1 MTVDGGAVRV
11 RDDLPIGRR
20 VAQWRARRRMT
31 QQVFADRI
39 GKSKSWVDK
48 VERGARRLDRFS
60 VIHQIAE
67 VLRVDPAELVGAAG
81 STTPPPGVGSAVP
94 GVEAVRAAL
103 ACYDIFG
110 VAAVADTGTAPPDVG
125 ATTRRVEH
133 AWLAYRHAH
142 YPQLL
147 RMLPDLLTA
156 ARRLH
161 AADPV
166 GGGQPLVQVYR
177 IASSVLVKLDETDLA
192 WLAADRAMTV
202 ASTAGDPLLAATAA
216 VPLGQTLRAV
226 GQGRLAMSATIAA
239 AHRLDPAG
247 PAATTDPA
255 ESAGDW
261 PPPRLSVYGTLLLQA
276 ALAAAECD
284 DAAAVRELTG
294 QAGDVAD
301 QIGDGHDHQRSGFG
315 PTAVELARVVAA
327 ADLGEAEEAV
337 RRHAALVRRPGWRGL
352 PAEHRAA
359 YLVDVARAALQS
371 GDLVTA
377 GRSLVDADRVAS
389 AEVRL
394 RPSARTV
401 VAEVARCA
409 PPAAGVAGLAA
420 TLGLTR

>member
-94 GVEAVRAAL
+94 GVEAVRTAL

-156 ARRLH
+156 ARRRH

-166 GGGQPLVQVYR
+166 GGAQPLVQVYR

-226 GQGRLAMSATIAA
+226 GHGRLAMSATIAA

-247 PAATTDPA
+247 PADD
-255 ESAGDW
+255 G

-284 DAAAVRELTG
+284 EAGGVRELTG

-301 QIGDGHDHQRSGFG
+301 QIGDGHDHQWSGFG
-315 PTAVELARVVAA
+315 PTAVELARVAAA

-337 RRHAALVRRPGWRGL
+337 RRHAALVRRPAWRGL

-409 PPAAGVAGLAA
+409 PSAAGVAGLAA

>member
-1 MTVDGGAVRV
+1 MTR
-11 RDDLPIGRR
+11 
-20 VAQWRARRRMT
+20 Q
-31 QQVFADRI
+31 
-39 GKSKSWVDK
+39 
-48 VERGARRLDRFS
+48 
-60 VIHQIAE
+60 
-67 VLRVDPAELVGAAG
+67 
-81 STTPPPGVGSAVP
+81 
-94 GVEAVRAAL
+94 
-103 ACYDIFG
+103 
-110 VAAVADTGTAPPDVG
+110 
-125 ATTRRVEH
+125 VEH

-156 ARRLH
+156 AQRLH
-161 AADPV
+161 AAEPAS
-166 GGGQPLVQVYR
+166 GAPPLVQVYR
-177 IASSVLVKLDETDLA
+177 VASSVLVKLDETDLA

-202 ASTAGDPLLAATAA
+202 ASTVGDPLLAATAA

-239 AHRLDPAG
+239 AHRLTPADLAGPMDQLDPAG
-247 PAATTDPA
+247 
-255 ESAGDW
+255 GR
-261 PPPRLSVYGTLLLQA
+261 PPQRLAVYGTLLLQA
-276 ALAAAECD
+276 ALAAAGCG
-284 DAAAVRELTG
+284 DAAAVRELTR
-294 QAGDVAD
+294 QAGDVAGRV
-301 QIGDGHDHQRSGFG
+301 GDGHDHQRTGFG
-315 PTAVELARVVAA
+315 PAAVELARVAAA

-337 RRHAALVRRPGWRGL
+337 RRHGAVVRSPGWRGL

-359 YLVDVARAALQS
+359 YLVDVARAALQV
-371 GDLVTA
+371 GDLVAA